1 MEGKIKEATNQ
12 ELIQLYRLI
21 LEHLDY
27 LELEKQKVSELENE
41 KKKVEE
47 DDEK

>member
-1 MEGKIKEATNQ
+1 MENELKEITNK

-21 LEHLDY
+21 LEHQEFLN
-27 LELEKQKVSELENE
+27 NE

-47 DDEK
+47 ADNKW

>member
-1 MEGKIKEATNQ
+1 MEKELKEITNK

-21 LEHLDY
+21 LEHQEFLN
-27 LELEKQKVSELENE
+27 NE

-47 DDEK
+47 ADNK

>member
-1 MEGKIKEATNQ
+1 MEKELKEVTNK

-21 LEHLDY
+21 LEHQEFLN
-27 LELEKQKVSELENE
+27 NE

-47 DDEK
+47 AEAAK